1 MAGDFYKLVFVY
13 SDVMYNSPKYISDS
27 ASHEVGHTLGLH
39 HDGTDTS
46 GYYLGHGSGAVG
58 WAPIMGMAYYKNLAQ
73 WSKGEY
79 LAANNPEDDL
89 QLISQHV
96 PYRPD
101 DHGNNCSTATVVS
114 YSALLQVEW
123 PVLDRQGADSNR
135 SLDFAFASFRT
146 RRSRGGG
153 IIMRP
158 EFQAE

>member
-39 HDGTDTS
+39 HDGTNVS

-114 YSALLQVEW
+114 YSALLQVDLNLEHSGPLW
-123 PVLDRQGADSNR
+123 MARGLIRIGYSVSLSHHSGLEGVVEGA
-135 SLDFAFASFRT
+135 
-146 RRSRGGG
+146 
-153 IIMRP
+153 
-158 EFQAE
+158 